1 MSGYICD
8 VLGEQKSKVL
18 CVMFRILMMIRVMF
32 FCNNWRHYHLQMKSQ
47 M

>member
-18 CVMFRILMMIRVMF
+18 YVMFWMLMVISVMF
-32 FCNNWRHYHLQMKSQ
+32 L
-47 M
+47 